1 MNCNILLL
9 GQTGVG
15 KSSLLNYIAGK
26 ELAKAGISS
35 HIGGIT
41 RGINKYSVD
50 INGQMCEVSDSEGLE
65 LSHSD
70 YWLKLLNKELFN
82 DTAKT
87 AISDWYHIVIYC
99 IGANGGRVQDFELE
113 ILDRIVDS
121 GYGTI
126 IALTKADL
134 ATEEELQ
141 SMITVIQEHFIFSS
155 SIQYIPI
162 CSKKTRTN
170 RLEGRDELC
179 NAIIDSWGE
188 SISNRLPSY
197 LFDWAFDSLS
207 QWYDSTFAWLHTQK
221 IGIFNRSKSEVLE
234 ELNQKIQ
241 KKQGSL
247 NQLIKS
253 KQRSAFKDV
262 SSVYKAI
269 SQIIDVE
276 SFSAYN
282 SDITPKLQKLQ
293 DYFVFED
300 HSVRK
305 SLLTAASTALFFTVP
320 IVGVP
325 LTVLNTILHFK
336 DNESRI
342 EELTNAF
349 NYQYLTLIKLFS
361 ERKTVMEY
369 LLAEQIGYIYARCE
383 LAICYLKGRGV
394 EEDFGTFHDYLEPL
408 ADYIENSETGYR
420 NGKAEYYLAYMYFSM
435 NQDREARKWLKMA
448 KEDGYENA
456 RSVTSFAAMKDV
468 EEREDEAYEASF
480 YDLDS

>member
-1 MNCNILLL
+1 MKCNILLL

-26 ELAKAGISS
+26 ELAEAGISS

-65 LSHSD
+65 LSHSE

-113 ILDRIVDS
+113 ILDRIIDS

-126 IALTKADL
+126 IAFTKADL

-141 SMITVIQEHFIFSS
+141 SMINIIQDHFIFSS

-207 QWYDSTFAWLHTQK
+207 QWYDSTYAWLHTQK

-247 NQLIKS
+247 TQLIKS

-262 SSVYKAI
+262 SSVFKAI
-269 SQIIDVE
+269 AQIIDVE

-305 SLLTAASTALFFTVP
+305 SLLTAASTALLFTVP

-349 NYQYLTLIKLFS
+349 NYQYLTMLKLFT
-361 ERKTVMEY
+361 ERKIFMEY
-369 LLAEQIGYIYARCE
+369 LLAAQIGYIYARCE

-394 EEDFGTFHDYLEPL
+394 EENFNTFHDYLEPL

-420 NGKAEYYLAYMYFSM
+420 NGKVEYYLAYLYYSI
-435 NQDREARKWLKMA
+435 NQEKEARKWLKMA
-448 KEDGYENA
+448 KEDGYQNA
-456 RSVTSFAAMKDV
+456 RSVKSFAAMKDV
-468 EEREDEAYEASF
+468 EAREDEAYEASF

>member
-1 MNCNILLL
+1 MKCNILLL

-26 ELAKAGISS
+26 ELAEAGISS

-50 INGQMCEVSDSEGLE
+50 INGQMCEISDSEGLE
-65 LSHSD
+65 LSHSE
-70 YWLKLLNKELFN
+70 YWLKLFNKELFN
-82 DTAKT
+82 GTAKT

-113 ILDRIVDS
+113 ILDRIIDS

-126 IALTKADL
+126 IAFTKADL

-141 SMITVIQEHFIFSS
+141 SMINIIQDHFIFSS

-188 SISNRLPSY
+188 SIANRLPSY
-197 LFDWAFDSLS
+197 LFAWAFDSLS
-207 QWYDSTFAWLHTQK
+207 LRYDSTQACLRTQK
-221 IGIFNRSKSEVLE
+221 IGIFNKSKSEVLE
-234 ELNQKIQ
+234 ELNRKIQ
-241 KKQGSL
+241 KKQGDL

-253 KQRSAFKDV
+253 KQKSAFKDV
-262 SSVYKAI
+262 TSVYQAI

-293 DYFVFED
+293 ENFVFDD

-305 SLLTAASTALFFTVP
+305 SLLTAASTALLFSVP
-320 IVGVP
+320 FVGVP

-336 DNESRI
+336 DNARRL

-349 NYQYLTLIKLFS
+349 NYQYLTMLKLFT
-361 ERKTVMEY
+361 ERKTFMEY
-369 LLAEQIGYIYARCE
+369 LLAAQIGYIYARCE

-394 EEDFGTFHDYLEPL
+394 EENFNTFHDYLEPL

-420 NGKAEYYLAYMYFSM
+420 NGKVEYYLAYLYYSI
-435 NQDREARKWLKMA
+435 NQGKEARKWLKMA
-448 KEDGYENA
+448 KEDGYQNA
-456 RSVTSFAAMKDV
+456 RGVNSFAAMKDV
-468 EEREDEAYEASF
+468 EEQEEEAYEASF